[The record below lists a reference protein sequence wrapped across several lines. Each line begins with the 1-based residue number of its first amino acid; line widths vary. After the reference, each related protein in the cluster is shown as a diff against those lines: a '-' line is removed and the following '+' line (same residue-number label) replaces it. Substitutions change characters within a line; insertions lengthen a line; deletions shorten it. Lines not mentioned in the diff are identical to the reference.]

1 VPDDKP
7 GKPDQVTV
15 ALYDNDPT
23 MVEVSWEAPD
33 DHHSDIE
40 AYEVRFL
47 TNDGAFVAS
56 PHCDGAANAT
66 IISGLACQVS
76 MQHLRT
82 LTGLPRD
89 SRIRAIVRATNAR
102 GTGAYSEVNT
112 NTLGATIETEP
123 SNMSVVSIDVPST
136 TNTVTK
142 VVWTPL
148 TGSSRGGKNVEIEKY
163 EIYWDQGTP
172 TEDGSSWV
180 SLTVITGADL
190 A

>member
-1 VPDDKP
+1 MPDDRP

-15 ALYDNDPT
+15 ELYEEDLT
-23 MVEVSWEAPD
+23 MVNVRWDEPD
-33 DHHSDIE
+33 THHSPIE
-40 AYEVRFL
+40 SYEVLFL

-56 PHCDGAANAT
+56 PLCNGAANAT

-76 MQHLRT
+76 MTHLRT

-102 GTGAYSEVNT
+102 GDGAYSEVNT
-112 NTLGATIETEP
+112 DPLGATIEEEP
-123 SNMSVVSIDVPST
+123 SNLSVVSIDVPST
-136 TNTVTK
+136 TNTQTK

-148 TGSSRGGKNVEIEKY
+148 TGSSRGGKNVEITKY

-172 TEDGSSWV
+172 S
-180 SLTVITGADL
+180 
-190 A
+190 